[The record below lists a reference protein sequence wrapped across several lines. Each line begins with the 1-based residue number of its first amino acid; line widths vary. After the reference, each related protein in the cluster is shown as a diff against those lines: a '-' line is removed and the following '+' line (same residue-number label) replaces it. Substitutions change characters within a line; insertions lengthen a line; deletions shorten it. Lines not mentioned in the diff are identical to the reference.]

1 MAKKLTI
8 DAPAWQVWVGALA
21 LVLTGALLAF
31 GVGFAGYFFGMGEG
45 AKAAPAPTAL
55 AERTYTSADLAGVAA
70 QCGIDAGDVAA
81 DAITLPHDRY
91 GNDKK
96 TCVMVALDPPAR
108 VLLAWNGGGAVGI
121 AAGDKADW
129 GNATASWKSNGDD
142 GRDLT
147 VRIEAT

>member
-1 MAKKLTI
+1 MAKRLTI
-8 DAPAWQVWVGALA
+8 DVPAWRVWVGAVA
-21 LVLTGALLAF
+21 LFLTGAILAV
-31 GVGFAGYFFGMGEG
+31 GVGFAGYVFGIGVG

-55 AERTYTSADLAGVAA
+55 AERTYTSADLAGMGA
-70 QCGIDAGDVAA
+70 QYGIDAAA
-81 DAITLPHDRY
+81 DAITLRHDRY